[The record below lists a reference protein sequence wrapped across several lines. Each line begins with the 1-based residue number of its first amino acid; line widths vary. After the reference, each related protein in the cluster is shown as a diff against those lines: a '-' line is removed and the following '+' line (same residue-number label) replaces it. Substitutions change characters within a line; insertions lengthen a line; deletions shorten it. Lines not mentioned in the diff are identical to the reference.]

1 MARHRG
7 TYKPENPEPYELSR
21 SRLATFLNHL
31 LGSYGLYDR

>member
-7 TYKPENPEPYELSR
+7 TYKPEKPEPYEPSR
-21 SRLATFLNHL
+21 SRPATFLNHP